1 MEAWILHIREEREDS
16 LHEIDCTDTYS
27 AWSTEKQA
35 YKAAGKW
42 FVQVITDTTW
52 RNPFYRQDSLSNAIL
67 ALIQAEKMEEAVN
80 LANECSRR
88 TPPTRGLSS
97 SGSKKITIKITQ
109 SKFLGSVFE

>member
-16 LHEIDCTDTYS
+16 LHEIHHSDIYS

-42 FVQVITDTTW
+42 FVEVVVNSTW
-52 RNPFYRQDSLSNAIL
+52 KNPFYRQSALSDALL
-67 ALIQAEKMEEAVN
+67 ALVEAQRVEEAVN
-80 LANECSRR
+80 LVNECSQRVAA
-88 TPPTRGLSS
+88 TPGITG